1 MTYLLKMLARQIAF
15 APDGAG
21 AGAGAGAGD
30 PPPAGAGNPPPA
42 GESAT
47 PPASAAPK
55 WWETLP
61 EDQKNYLVATGRTK
75 DDPLEVIPQII
86 KDYQHAERRL
96 GHKPGDLITKPKE
109 GQNVSEWLA
118 EQRNKLGLPDKA
130 DGYKID
136 APQDWP
142 KEIPWD
148 TDMAAKV
155 REIAFS
161 QGLPPEAVNA
171 MVGVYAEKILEMER
185 TSAAQLQA
193 ATETMMTDL
202 RKDWGQQTDAKI
214 MQAKL
219 AAGVLGEK
227 IGLSGEALQNLTGVL
242 SDKTGDANVLRMFAA
257 IGEMMGDDKGL
268 GLGAGAQTFAMTPA
282 DARAEIAKISAPS
295 GDYYKAM
302 QGTDMGEKQRWNKRM
317 ADLAKIAAS

>member
-1 MTYLLKMLARQIAF
+1 MTYLLKMLSRQIAF

-21 AGAGAGAGD
+21 AGAGQGAGD
-30 PPPAGAGNPPPA
+30 LPPAGAGE
-42 GESAT
+42 GAT
-47 PPASAAPK
+47 PPAGAAPK
-55 WWETLP
+55 WWEVPDLTAEERQWLTARGLAD
-61 EDQKNYLVATGRTK
+61 EDK
-75 DDPLEVIPQII
+75 DKVLI
-86 KDYQHAERRL
+86 KAIKGHRHAETRL
-96 GHKPGDLITKPKE
+96 GHKPEDLITRPKE

-118 EQRNKLGLPDKA
+118 EQREKLGLPDKA

-155 REIAFS
+155 RDIAFS

-171 MVGVYAEKILEMER
+171 MVGVYAEKVLEMER
-185 TSAAQLQA
+185 ASAAALQA
-193 ATETMMTDL
+193 ATETMMADL

-219 AAGVLGEK
+219 AAGVMAEK
-227 IGLSGEALQNLTGVL
+227 AGLSGEALQNLTGVL
-242 SDKTGDANVLRMFAA
+242 ADKTGDANVLRFFAA

-268 GLGAGAQTFAMTPA
+268 GLGAGAGTFTTTPA
-282 DARAEIAKISAPS
+282 DARQQLAALRAPDGAYAKAVKDNNRAEIARLQPEIERL
-295 GDYYKAM
+295 
-302 QGTDMGEKQRWNKRM
+302 T
-317 ADLAKIAAS
+317 KIAAQK